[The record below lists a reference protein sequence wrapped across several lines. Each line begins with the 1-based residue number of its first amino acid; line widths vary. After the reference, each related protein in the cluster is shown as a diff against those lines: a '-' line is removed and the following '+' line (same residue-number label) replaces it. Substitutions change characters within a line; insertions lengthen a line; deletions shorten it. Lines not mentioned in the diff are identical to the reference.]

1 VLQNLLAGSTDYD
14 INLAPATMAA
24 RAGLPDIGVSL
35 VRGATLFAAAASLV
49 ASAWVARRDDGR
61 MAAVLLGTVA
71 MLLAPATLWYHYL
84 VVLLPLAA
92 MAWPRANPVAR
103 LGLLVSAGAL
113 SLGMAYQPLA
123 LLAAVA
129 LVAFTL
135 PALWPVK
142 APASGGFG
150 RVRYA

>member
-1 VLQNLLAGSTDYD
+1 
-14 INLAPATMAA
+14 
-24 RAGLPDIGVSL
+24 
-35 VRGATLFAAAASLV
+35 LFAAAASLV

-113 SLGMAYQPLA
+113 SLGMAYEPLA